1 MSESHALPHY
11 PDRCVFLITGIM
23 ASGKST
29 VAQLLAESLKKS
41 VHVRGDAFRRMIIN
55 GREEYM
61 PPPSDEA
68 ARQLEL
74 RYKLTASAAD
84 TFFDE
89 GFTAVIQD
97 VVIGPYLAQFVQ
109 FIRSR
114 PLYVVVLDPNEKT
127 VEKREAS
134 RSKKGYGAWTI
145 SELHQSLRNETPKLG
160 LWIDSSDQT
169 PQETVEEIL
178 RRAYKE
184 ARV

>member
-1 MSESHALPHY
+1 MMEPRALPPY
-11 PDRCVFLITGIM
+11 PDRCIFLVTGIM

-29 VAQLLAESLKKS
+29 VSQLLAENLKKS
-41 VHVRGDAFRRMIIN
+41 VHIRGDAFRRMIIN

-61 PPPSDEA
+61 PTPSDEA
-68 ARQLEL
+68 TRQLEL
-74 RYKLTASAAD
+74 RYRITASTAD

-97 VVIGPYLAQFVQ
+97 VVLGPYLSHYVQ
-109 FIRSR
+109 LIRNR
-114 PLYVVVLDPNEKT
+114 PLYVVVLTPNEET
-127 VEKREAS
+127 VEKRESS

-145 SELHQSLRNETPKLG
+145 SALNHSLHNETPKIG

-178 RRAYKE
+178 RRAFTE